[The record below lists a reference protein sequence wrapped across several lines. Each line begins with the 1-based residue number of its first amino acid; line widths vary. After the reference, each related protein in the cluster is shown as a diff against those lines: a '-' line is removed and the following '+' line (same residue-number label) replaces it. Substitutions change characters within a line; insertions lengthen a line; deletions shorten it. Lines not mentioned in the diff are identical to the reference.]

1 MENNGENNGGEIHND
16 ATIGEERHLVM
27 RMSRLGRSTLAR
39 VQRRSRSRRSNRSES
54 VFQDNMFP
62 AYRWLLP
69 GWIVE
74 ERRMNTGRIY
84 KYFYDP
90 AGNMY
95 YSRAEVL
102 HAWER
107 LGVVVIP

>member
-1 MENNGENNGGEIHND
+1 MENNGVHNEHND
-16 ATIGEERHLVM
+16 ATIGDERHLVM

-54 VFQDNMFP
+54 VFHDNLLP

-84 KYFYDP
+84 KVLFFYLVGFDHSS
-90 AGNMY
+90 N
-95 YSRAEVL
+95 L
-102 HAWER
+102 
-107 LGVVVIP
+107 II